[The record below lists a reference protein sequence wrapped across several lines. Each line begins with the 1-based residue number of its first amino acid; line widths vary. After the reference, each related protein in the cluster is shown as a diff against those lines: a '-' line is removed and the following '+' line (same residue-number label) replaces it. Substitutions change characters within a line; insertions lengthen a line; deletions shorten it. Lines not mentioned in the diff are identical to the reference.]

1 QLLLGELT
9 DRFVRVE
16 EAGDAVDAAV
26 PAVHAVAGDRG
37 PALVER
43 QAVVVQRRQVEV
55 GDRAHALAART
66 HAAET
71 GEGRPLGLRLAAP
84 LDVNRTTHIP
94 RGDIKRVRVGRADV
108 RLPESAEEDAQH
120 RVRVGGGA

>member
-16 EAGDAVDAAV
+16 EAGDAIDAAV
-26 PAVHAVAGDRG
+26 PAVHAVAGDRER
-37 PALVER
+37 ALVER
-43 QAVVVQRRQVEV
+43 QAGVVQRRQVEV
-55 GDRAHALAART
+55 GDRAHALAARA

-84 LDVNRTTHIP
+84 LD
-94 RGDIKRVRVGRADV
+94 GDPTAPLHRRAVERARLGRA
-108 RLPESAEEDAQH
+108 
-120 RVRVGGGA
+120 